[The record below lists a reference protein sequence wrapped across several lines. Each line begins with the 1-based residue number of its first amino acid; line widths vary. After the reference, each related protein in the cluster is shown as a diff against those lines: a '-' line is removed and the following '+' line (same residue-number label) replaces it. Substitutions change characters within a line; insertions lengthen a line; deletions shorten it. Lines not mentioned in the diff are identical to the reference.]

1 MHQDMDGTVSG
12 AGTWFTVDKRV
23 CFLLLTSPHIKGEEV
38 GGPNSLSVS
47 WRRLSVI
54 RLRKV

>member
-1 MHQDMDGTVSG
+1 MHQDMEGTVSG

-23 CFLLLTSPHIKGEEV
+23 CFLPLTSPHIEGEEV

-54 RLRKV
+54 RLRRV